1 MKYCSVKR
9 WLRWHQ
15 AFFKKTNFI
24 GYFSQSQILNCLMH
38 FFGSGMGPWAQ
49 ILWEGTIFDAKHDD
63 LKIFPIFENFGK
75 SRNKLWVPPICIRTY
90 VWIWSRDIDNDV
102 SVASDVSTSG
112 SDSWLSRNDVIK
124 CDVTIWNST
133 KINPKWQSQSNQKF
147 NIYTELPITETKDLD
162 NLRLHCILS

>member
-1 MKYCSVKR
+1 MWFTFVLTCKRNQHCQASNKTVADIELSSYCVGDLLR
-9 WLRWHQ
+9 RWH
-15 AFFKKTNFI
+15 AWTSLWRI
-24 GYFSQSQILNCLMH
+24 GSHQTKMMSY
-38 FFGSGMGPWAQ
+38 
-49 ILWEGTIFDAKHDD
+49 T
-63 LKIFPIFENFGK
+63 
-75 SRNKLWVPPICIRTY
+75 ICIRTY

-112 SDSWLSRNDVIK
+112 SDSWLSRNDVIIK